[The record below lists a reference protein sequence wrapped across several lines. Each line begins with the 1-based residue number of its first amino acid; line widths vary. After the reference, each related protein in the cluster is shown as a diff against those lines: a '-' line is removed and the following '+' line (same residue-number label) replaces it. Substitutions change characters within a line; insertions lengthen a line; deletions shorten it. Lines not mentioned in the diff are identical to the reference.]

1 MRYKSYYRLY
11 DYRQHNI
18 HSTKAMIDFYPILR
32 TLWNRKLS
40 NFKSL
45 QIVMGKYFHTLS
57 KSLFSTLTLN
67 GGTRNWCE
75 FLKVYSTLNSV
86 WPDLA
91 NLRRFVKFL
100 KVVGNF
106 FTIYL
111 QFCKALNLHWQIHY
125 AFGQICI
132 VCQILKNSLAI
143 WSHWLWF
150 KSS

>member
-57 KSLFSTLTLN
+57 KSLFLTLTLN
-67 GGTRNWCE
+67 CIFMSLPIINRVVVVFAAE
-75 FLKVYSTLNSV
+75 FFIWLYVTGPVFNPIWKLNY
-86 WPDLA
+86 P
-91 NLRRFVKFL
+91 
-100 KVVGNF
+100 
-106 FTIYL
+106 
-111 QFCKALNLHWQIHY
+111 
-125 AFGQICI
+125 
-132 VCQILKNSLAI
+132 
-143 WSHWLWF
+143 F
-150 KSS
+150 KSIYSKG